1 MKAAGQMANNNSNS
15 NNNLANCELRMILA
29 EREAAGK
36 VGGAVA
42 GAGCVHDTLTQWTF
56 GMHPS
61 RLATAMAA
69 AAVAIIVVVA
79 AAACCTSL
87 VKTNLAQLSS

>member
-1 MKAAGQMANNNSNS
+1 
-15 NNNLANCELRMILA
+15 MILA
-29 EREAAGK
+29 EREAEEEGE
-36 VGGAVA
+36 VGGA

-56 GMHPS
+56 GMQPS
-61 RLATAMAA
+61 RLATAVAA
-69 AAVAIIVVVA
+69 AAVAIIVVVAVA

>member
-1 MKAAGQMANNNSNS
+1 
-15 NNNLANCELRMILA
+15 MILA
-29 EREAAGK
+29 VREAAGK

-56 GMHPS
+56 GMQPS
-61 RLATAMAA
+61 RLATVEAA

-79 AAACCTSL
+79 VSAAACCTSL

>member
-1 MKAAGQMANNNSNS
+1 
-15 NNNLANCELRMILA
+15 MILA
-29 EREAAGK
+29 VREAEAEGEVAG
-36 VGGAVA
+36 A

-56 GMHPS
+56 GMQPS
-61 RLATAMAA
+61 RLATVEAA

-79 AAACCTSL
+79 AACSTSL

>member
-1 MKAAGQMANNNSNS
+1 
-15 NNNLANCELRMILA
+15 MILA
-29 EREAAGK
+29 EREADGEEE
-36 VGGAVA
+36 GA

-56 GMHPS
+56 GMQPS
-61 RLATAMAA
+61 RLATV

-79 AAACCTSL
+79 VVVACCTSL

>member
-1 MKAAGQMANNNSNS
+1 
-15 NNNLANCELRMILA
+15 MILA

-56 GMHPS
+56 GMQPS
-61 RLATAMAA
+61 RLATAA
-69 AAVAIIVVVA
+69 AAVAIIVVVAVA